1 MVKQFAPEF
10 PRNEHGWVK
19 FPSDVGFR
27 KELFFP
33 EEVGKHPAK
42 LNLHLQLAM
51 IDYVSEP
58 GQVLLDPTSGT
69 GSLLVGALKG
79 RRVVLLEI
87 EEGYHKLQQ
96 QAMHNLHEVDP
107 TTQGMVTLIHGD
119 CRFVLP
125 ITCNHIMFSPPYA
138 GAMNIKKVRT
148 KREDA
153 PDDFLVEMDVQ
164 MFEYSKNQRNLS
176 KLSTF
181 LYNKAME
188 KIYKLCF
195 ESLRPGGTL
204 TIVIKDRIEGGERL
218 YLSKWVTKVCHRI
231 GFEDYAWFKWECMG
245 NAFTKI
251 ARSQG
256 KETVDDEDI
265 IIYRRP
271 I

>member
-1 MVKQFAPEF
+1 MIKQFAPEF
-10 PRNEHGWVK
+10 PCNEHGWVK

-107 TTQGMVTLIHGD
+107 TTQSMVTLIH
-119 CRFVLP
+119 
-125 ITCNHIMFSPPYA
+125 
-138 GAMNIKKVRT
+138 
-148 KREDA
+148 
-153 PDDFLVEMDVQ
+153 
-164 MFEYSKNQRNLS
+164 
-176 KLSTF
+176 
-181 LYNKAME
+181 
-188 KIYKLCF
+188 
-195 ESLRPGGTL
+195 
-204 TIVIKDRIEGGERL
+204 
-218 YLSKWVTKVCHRI
+218 
-231 GFEDYAWFKWECMG
+231 
-245 NAFTKI
+245 
-251 ARSQG
+251 
-256 KETVDDEDI
+256 
-265 IIYRRP
+265 
-271 I
+271 